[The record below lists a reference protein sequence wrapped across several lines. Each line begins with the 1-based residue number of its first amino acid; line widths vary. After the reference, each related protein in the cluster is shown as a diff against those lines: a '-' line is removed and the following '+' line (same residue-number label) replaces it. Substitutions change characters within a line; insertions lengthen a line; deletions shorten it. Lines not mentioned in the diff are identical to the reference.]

1 VGGARV
7 RDVGCWAPFSFVDAV
22 EQRPCTF
29 AATKCE
35 HQILK
40 TFPRP
45 GCTVFTTVSVDP
57 SDVAKI
63 ESFSGRYCGGKSR
76 LIGFLATKTPL
87 NGHEPVAV
95 YQNKPDLQ
103 LIAMLSLI
111 LAAGP
116 ENIGDAG
123 SLAT

>member
-1 VGGARV
+1 
-7 RDVGCWAPFSFVDAV
+7 
-22 EQRPCTF
+22 
-29 AATKCE
+29 
-35 HQILK
+35 
-40 TFPRP
+40 
-45 GCTVFTTVSVDP
+45 VDP

-87 NGHEPVAV
+87 NRHEPVAV
-95 YQNKPDLQ
+95 YPNKPDLQ